1 MRTRSVPARA
11 ALVLAV
17 LAAVV
22 TGLVLP
28 GPAGAAP
35 ARRFDAWAPVSE
47 ATITPGVQM
56 YTEGAQCTANFVYT
70 DRRGR
75 VYVGYAAHCAG
86 LGEATDTS
94 GCTTP
99 SLPLGTKVRFA
110 QGGNLASGGT
120 TVGRGRLAYSS
131 WETMAR
137 VGTTDPDT
145 CDYNDFALV
154 RLQKRF
160 VRAVNPSV
168 PFFGGPTGL
177 SREGAPAGSEVYSYG
192 QSSLRPTTL
201 LSPKYGVSVGA
212 YGDWSWDVYT
222 LTPGVPGDSG
232 SGLLDAEG
240 AAFGT
245 LSTVALAPLPLS
257 NGVGDLASELR
268 FARRHS
274 GIKGLRLA
282 TGTEPFSASPLG

>member
-1 MRTRSVPARA
+1 MRTRPVTAP
-11 ALVLAV
+11 
-17 LAAVV
+17 AAVV
-22 TGLVLP
+22 LALLPVVLGLLL
-28 GPAGAAP
+28 PAGAGAAT
-35 ARRFDAWAPVSE
+35 ARRFASWAPADE

-56 YTEGAQCTANFVYT
+56 YTDGSQCTANFVYT

-94 GCTTP
+94 GCDTP
-99 SLPLGTKVRFA
+99 TLPRGTKVRFA

-120 TVGRGRLAYSS
+120 TVGRGRLVYSS
-131 WETMAR
+131 WETMQR
-137 VGTTDPDT
+137 LGTTDADT

-154 RLQKRF
+154 RLPQRLA
-160 VRAVNPSV
+160 RSVNPSV
-168 PFFGGPTGL
+168 PFFGGPTGV
-177 SREGAPAGSEVYSYG
+177 STDGAPAGSQVYSYG

-201 LSPKYGVSVGA
+201 LSPKVGVSLGA
-212 YGDWSWDVYT
+212 FGDWSWDVYT

-232 SGLLDAEG
+232 SGLLDADG

-257 NGVGDLASELR
+257 NGVGDLAAELD

-282 TGTEPFSASPLG
+282 RGTEPFSALPLG

>member
-1 MRTRSVPARA
+1 MRTRPATARTSV
-11 ALVLAV
+11 VLAL
-17 LAAVV
+17 LAL
-22 TGLVLP
+22 LVAPLLLP
-28 GPAGAAP
+28 ASAGAAT
-35 ARRFDAWAPVSE
+35 ARRFQDWAPASE

-56 YTEGAQCTANFVYT
+56 YTDGAQCTANFVYT

-94 GCTTP
+94 GCDTP
-99 SLPLGTKVRFA
+99 SLPTGTKVRFA
-110 QGGNLASGGT
+110 QGGNLVSGGT

-131 WETMAR
+131 WETMQR
-137 VGTTDPDT
+137 LGTTDADT

-154 RLQKRF
+154 RVQKRF
-160 VRAVNPSV
+160 LGAVNPSV

-177 SREGAPAGSEVYSYG
+177 SSEGAPAGSQVYSYG

-201 LSPKYGVSVGA
+201 LSPKLGVSLGA
-212 YGDWSWDVYT
+212 FGEWSWDVYT

-232 SGLLDAEG
+232 SGLLDADG

-245 LSTVALAPLPLS
+245 LSTVAIAPLPLS
-257 NGVGDLASELR
+257 NGVGDLASELD

-282 TGTEPFSASPLG
+282 AGTEPFSALPLG